1 MYVPRLLFLLVGLS
15 LGAAMFIP
23 YSEGRVAVSSQDEA
37 PVILFFGDSLTAGYQ
52 LNPAHAFPALIQTKI
67 DAEGWNYKAI
77 NAGLSGET
85 SADGVRRIDW
95 VMRQRVDVL
104 VLELGANDA
113 LRGIHLDA
121 TEGNLQ
127 SIIDRVRSANPD
139 VRLIIA
145 GMLMPPNL
153 GPDYVTR
160 FQSMF
165 VDLAERNKGSL
176 IPFLLEGVAGIPSFN
191 LPDGIHPTA
200 EGHKRLA
207 ENVWKV
213 LKPVLEEN
221 HRTTEQ

>member
-1 MYVPRLLFLLVGLS
+1 MTAPLPDS
-15 LGAAMFIP
+15 T
-23 YSEGRVAVSSQDEA
+23 
-37 PVILFFGDSLTAGYQ
+37 PVILFFGNSLTAGYQ
-52 LNPAHAFPALIQTKI
+52 LNPSQAFPALIQEKI
-67 DAEGWNYKAI
+67 DAEGWSYRAV

-85 SADGVRRIDW
+85 SADGLRRIDW
-95 VMRQRVDVL
+95 VMRESIDVL

-127 SIIDRVRSANPD
+127 SIIDRVRTANPE
-139 VRLIIA
+139 VRLLIA
-145 GMLMPPNL
+145 GMMMPPNL
-153 GPDYVTR
+153 GPEYVQR

-165 VDLAERNKGSL
+165 VDLAESNHGEL
-176 IPFLLEGVAGIPSFN
+176 IPFLLEGVAGIPSLN

-213 LKPVLEEN
+213 LKPVLEKSP
-221 HRTTEQ
+221 